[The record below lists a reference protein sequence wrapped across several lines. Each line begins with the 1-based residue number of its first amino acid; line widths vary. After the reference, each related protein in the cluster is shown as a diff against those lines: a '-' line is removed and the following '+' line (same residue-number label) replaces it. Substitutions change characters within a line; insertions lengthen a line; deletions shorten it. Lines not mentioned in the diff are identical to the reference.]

1 MKPPRITEPDGPV
14 RAIMEDPMSTRTAFV
29 TGASRGIGRA
39 CALAL
44 ARAGHRVVL
53 AARDRTKLEEVA
65 AEIRAAGGEAH
76 VVEVDMGSVDSIK
89 DAIGS
94 AAKDFGRID
103 ILVNNAGIT
112 RDGLALRMKKDD
124 WDAVLSTNLT
134 GAFFASQQVLQGMMK
149 ERWGRI
155 INISSL
161 VGESGNPG
169 QANYVASK
177 AGLIG
182 LTKSLAQEMG
192 SRNITVNAVSPGF
205 IDTDMTGVLSE
216 DLKNNM
222 LAHIPLKRFGKPE
235 EIASA
240 VCFLASDD
248 AGYIT
253 GQVLG
258 VNGGMYM

>member
-1 MKPPRITEPDGPV
+1 
-14 RAIMEDPMSTRTAFV
+14 MEDRMSIRTALV

-39 CALAL
+39 CALGL
-44 ARAGHRVVL
+44 AKTGVRVVL
-53 AARDRTKLEEVA
+53 AARDRAKLDEVA

-76 VVEVDMGSVDSIK
+76 VVEIDMSSVDSIK
-89 DAIGS
+89 AAIGS
-94 AAKDFGRID
+94 AAQDFGRID

-124 WDAVLSTNLT
+124 WDAVIDTNLT

-155 INISSL
+155 INISSI
-161 VGESGNPG
+161 VGLSGNPG

-182 LTKSLAQEMG
+182 LTKSLAQEIG
-192 SRNITVNAVSPGF
+192 SRNITVNAVTPGF
-205 IDTDMTGVLSE
+205 IDTDMTAALSE
-216 DLKNNM
+216 ELKNTM

-235 EIASA
+235 EIAAA